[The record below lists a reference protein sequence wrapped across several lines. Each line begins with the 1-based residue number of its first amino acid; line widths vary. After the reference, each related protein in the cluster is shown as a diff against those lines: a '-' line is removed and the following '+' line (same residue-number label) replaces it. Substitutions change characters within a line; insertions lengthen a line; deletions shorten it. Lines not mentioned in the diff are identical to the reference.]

1 MTSVMDTQKENV
13 TKAFYAAVGAPM
25 VTGRKF
31 VEFGTNLFT
40 ETSIE
45 DLEAAGREVT
55 GAIRDSRVAEQ
66 IQESVDLIQEAKVV
80 EQIQVRVDVD
90 QFQERVEV
98 LREQLET
105 ALHNWREQFTP
116 GVAGPTPVKVEVEAE
131 DTAPTKKTTAKKTTA
146 KKTAPKKTAS
156 TKTTSAKA
164 TDSKKPAAK
173 KTTSAKKTAPKKT
186 TGDK

>member
-31 VEFGTNLFT
+31 VEFGTNLFA
-40 ETSIE
+40 ETSLD

-55 GAIRDSRVAEQ
+55 GAIRESRVAEQ

-116 GVAGPTPVKVEVEAE
+116 GVAGPKPVKVEVETDEPSPKKA
-131 DTAPTKKTTAKKTTA
+131 TAKKTAAKKTTATKATA
-146 KKTAPKKTAS
+146 KKTAPKAAAK
-156 TKTTSAKA
+156 KA
-164 TDSKKPAAK
+164 TAK
-173 KTTSAKKTAPKKT
+173 KTTATKATDEK
-186 TGDK
+186 

>member
-90 QFQERVEV
+90 HFQERVEV

-116 GVAGPTPVKVEVEAE
+116 GVAGPKPVKVEVEAE
-131 DTAPTKKTTAKKTTA
+131 VKTPAKKTTPKKTTAKKATA
-146 KKTAPKKTAS
+146 KKATAKKATAKKATPKKATPKKTA
-156 TKTTSAKA
+156 
-164 TDSKKPAAK
+164 AK
-173 KTTSAKKTAPKKT
+173 KA

>member
-13 TKAFYAAVGAPM
+13 TKAFYAADGAPM

-40 ETSIE
+40 ETSID

-116 GVAGPTPVKVEVEAE
+116 GVAGPKPVKVEVEVEAE
-131 DTAPTKKTTAKKTTA
+131 ETTSAQKADSRKTTAKKTTA
-146 KKTAPKKTAS
+146 KKTTAAR
-156 TKTTSAKA
+156 KTTAKKA
-164 TDSKKPAAK
+164 TP
-173 KTTSAKKTAPKKT
+173 KKTAPKKT
-186 TGDK
+186 ADDK

>member
-31 VEFGTNLFT
+31 VEFGTSLFT
-40 ETSIE
+40 ETSLD
-45 DLEAAGREVT
+45 DLETAGREVT

-66 IQESVDLIQEAKVV
+66 IQESVDLLQEAKVV

-116 GVAGPTPVKVEVEAE
+116 GVAGPKPVKVEVEAE
-131 DTAPTKKTTAKKTTA
+131 EKPAAKKTTAKKTTAKKKTAPKKTTAKKTTA
-146 KKTAPKKTAS
+146 KKTAPKKT
-156 TKTTSAKA
+156 
-164 TDSKKPAAK
+164 TD
-173 KTTSAKKTAPKKT
+173 
-186 TGDK
+186 DK

>member
-13 TKAFYAAVGAPM
+13 TKAFYAVVGAPM

-31 VEFGTNLFT
+31 VEFGTNLFA

-80 EQIQVRVDVD
+80 EQIQVRVDVE

-98 LREQLET
+98 VREQLET

-116 GVAGPTPVKVEVEAE
+116 GVAGPKPVKVEVEA
-131 DTAPTKKTTAKKTTA
+131 DVKAPAKKTAPKKTTAKKTTAKKTTA
-146 KKTAPKKTAS
+146 KKTA
-156 TKTTSAKA
+156 
-164 TDSKKPAAK
+164 
-173 KTTSAKKTAPKKT
+173 AKKTAAKKAP
-186 TGDK
+186 GDK

>member
-40 ETSIE
+40 ETSID

-116 GVAGPTPVKVEVEAE
+116 GVAGPKPVKVEVEAE
-131 DTAPTKKTTAKKTTA
+131 ETTSAQKADSRKTTAKKTTA
-146 KKTAPKKTAS
+146 KKTTAAR
-156 TKTTSAKA
+156 KTTAKKA
-164 TDSKKPAAK
+164 TP
-173 KTTSAKKTAPKKT
+173 KKTAPKET
-186 TGDK
+186 ADDK

>member
-1 MTSVMDTQKENV
+1 MTSVMDTQKENAR
-13 TKAFYAAVGAPM
+13 KAFYAAVGAPM

-31 VEFGTNLFT
+31 KEFSTNLFT
-40 ETSIE
+40 ETSFD

-55 GAIRDSRVAEQ
+55 GAIRESKVVEQ

-80 EQIQVRVDVD
+80 EQIHVKVDVD

-116 GVAGPTPVKVEVEAE
+116 GVAGPRPVKVEVEAE
-131 DTAPTKKTTAKKTTA
+131 TPAPKKKTTAKKTTA
-146 KKTAPKKTAS
+146 KKTTP
-156 TKTTSAKA
+156 KTT
-164 TDSKKPAAK
+164 AK
-173 KTTSAKKTAPKKT
+173 KTTPKTTAKKTTPEKSST
-186 TGDK
+186 EE